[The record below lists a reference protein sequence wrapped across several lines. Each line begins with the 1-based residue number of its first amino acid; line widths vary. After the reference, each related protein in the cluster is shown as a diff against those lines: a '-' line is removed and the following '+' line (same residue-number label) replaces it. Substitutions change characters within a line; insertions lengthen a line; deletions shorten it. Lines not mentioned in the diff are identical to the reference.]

1 MAMLDGIKE
10 ALEHGKTPEELEKS
24 ISKGYGEEDYYLDTD
39 RVYRSERD
47 VFDEYTAEE
56 RDKFFGRA
64 PRTVWENIQAF
75 DKYPEKLDIF
85 KRDDVMTEIAL
96 ESYKE
101 AVLRQWATEL
111 HDRIIPDTMDF
122 VRSCSKAHD
131 DIDCVDY
138 DRHYWEKIQRL
149 RNQLGRDTLDEACLL
164 TRIKKALDC
173 GEYDKASEMQIEMQQ
188 KVEELTELY
197 ITYKKNLF

>member
-1 MAMLDGIKE
+1 
-10 ALEHGKTPEELEKS
+10 
-24 ISKGYGEEDYYLDTD
+24 
-39 RVYRSERD
+39 
-47 VFDEYTAEE
+47 
-56 RDKFFGRA
+56 
-64 PRTVWENIQAF
+64 
-75 DKYPEKLDIF
+75 
-85 KRDDVMTEIAL
+85 
-96 ESYKE
+96 
-101 AVLRQWATEL
+101 
-111 HDRIIPDTMDF
+111 MDF